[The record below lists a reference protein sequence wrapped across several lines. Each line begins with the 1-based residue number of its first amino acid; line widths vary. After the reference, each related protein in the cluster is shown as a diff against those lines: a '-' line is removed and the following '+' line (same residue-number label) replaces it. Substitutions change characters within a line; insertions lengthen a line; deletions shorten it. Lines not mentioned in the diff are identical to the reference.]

1 MQLSSYPEKCS
12 FNGMTQLPT
21 AGGHPQSSRLVEQY
35 NRVVLSKH
43 ISKKGQNW
51 IRCWKRYYSPIEV
64 PHINPQGCHHFT
76 CYMAMAL
83 SYYLQA
89 AVSTQLSYYKITVW
103 LRAGWRE
110 KACQEHGKAEYTEE
124 TERAEETL

>member
-1 MQLSSYPEKCS
+1 MLEKVLFTYRS
-12 FNGMTQLPT
+12 TPHQSTGMP
-21 AGGHPQSSRLVEQY
+21 P
-35 NRVVLSKH
+35 
-43 ISKKGQNW
+43 
-51 IRCWKRYYSPIEV
+51 
-64 PHINPQGCHHFT
+64 FT

-124 TERAEETL
+124 MERAEETL